1 MGSLSREKTYRILW
15 ASFAL
20 ILLVGLL
27 SPSVRASNGINEQ
40 KLHRLE
46 VLGLDVEDPT
56 IKKASDGAHAL
67 HSVDVFPKGDN
78 INVVIQLSDLP
89 SYKSSIYEDKRRLVV
104 DLYNTINVA
113 PSAEFA
119 LNDADPIRMVRN
131 AQFKVSPSIISRVVL
146 ELGEGV
152 TPNIRAEGS
161 NLVISVPMGEGAPSI
176 ELPIEMLQPLEEPAA
191 EEPAMVAAA
200 DEAEEAVESEL
211 VADVVESEA
220 DVAGETIA
228 VPTLEVETET
238 PEIEIVVAR
247 VVTEYEPPA
256 EPQEISAETGSA
268 TKEVAWAEA
277 LLEIEEIAVEEDAA
291 VEMEDAIES
300 LISGSEEVEPA
311 EIESV
316 EIVEAVVEEIPEAE
330 EAEEITIEIVEP
342 VEEAP
347 VEIEPAPEAV
357 EIVEAVVEEIPEAE
371 EAEEITIEIVEPVEE
386 APVEI
391 EPAPEAVEIVE
402 AVVEEIP
409 EAEEVESADAEEAAE
424 ALNGMF
430 SEMVETME
438 SVAAEEAAP
447 VEPPTEDLGRL
458 FGEMFAEMAAMMEA
472 ETAMEEVADE
482 PEAEVSE
489 TVDPDKTLVS
499 LNFREADLSA
509 VLDILARKGN
519 LNIIAG
525 KGIRGDV
532 TVRLVDVPLDVALNA
547 ILNVNGYGY
556 LKTDNIIRILPLSE
570 IGDVVNMSTETYRL
584 SYAKAEDAKKTLDSF
599 LTSSG
604 SIEVDKRTNML
615 VVTDIPGNKERIEK
629 LIKEIDKRVQQVLI
643 EVIILDSVLSD
654 DADLGVSWGILNT
667 NDNSPNSKE
676 AARLDEEDPF
686 PDQFAI
692 TLPTGANALNVVFGT
707 MFDDLDLN
715 VFIDA
720 VVSDSD
726 SRVLANPKILT
737 LNNELAT
744 IEIIME
750 FPYNDVTQ
758 TSSGGQ
764 LSNITFKEIGTKLEV
779 RPQITHDE
787 HVILWVAPEQNSIAG
802 TTAIGVPIV
811 DTRKAETTL
820 IVKNHQTIVM
830 GGLRENR
837 NVNTITKVPFL
848 GDLPGVK
855 YAFRSVQSDKADSE
869 LLVFLTVHIVESPEL
884 MPEERIK
891 AEELA
896 NMPRSPNS
904 TIELIRP

>member
-27 SPSVRASNGINEQ
+27 SPPVLASNGIEEQ

-56 IKKASDGAHAL
+56 IKKAAGGAHAL

-78 INVVIQLSDLP
+78 INVVIQLSGLP
-89 SYKSSIYEDKRRLVV
+89 SYKSLIYEDKRRLVV
-104 DLYNTINVA
+104 DLYNTINIS

-119 LNDADPIRMVRN
+119 LSDADPIRMVRN
-131 AQFKVSPSIISRVVL
+131 AQFKVEPSIISRVVI
-146 ELGEGV
+146 ELGEAV
-152 TPNIRAEGS
+152 TPDITTEGS
-161 NLVISVPMGEGAPSI
+161 NLVISVPMGEGAPFI
-176 ELPIEMLQPLEEPAA
+176 ELPIEILQPL

-200 DEAEEAVESEL
+200 DETEEAVESEL
-211 VADVVESEA
+211 VADVVEPEA

-247 VVTEYEPPA
+247 AVTEYEPPA
-256 EPQEISAETGSA
+256 EPQEISAEAGSA
-268 TKEVAWAEA
+268 TKEVAWTEA
-277 LLEIEEIAVEEDAA
+277 PLEVEEIAAEEDAA

-300 LISGSEEVEPA
+300 LISASEEAEPA
-311 EIESV
+311 EMEPEQPLV
-316 EIVEAVVEEIPEAE
+316 EAPVEVVEAVVEEIPEAE
-330 EAEEITIEIVEP
+330 EVEEIIAIEIVEP

-347 VEIEPAPEAV
+347 VEIEPVPEPV
-357 EIVEAVVEEIPEAE
+357 LVEEQTP
-371 EAEEITIEIVEPVEE
+371 
-386 APVEI
+386 
-391 EPAPEAVEIVE
+391 
-402 AVVEEIP
+402 
-409 EAEEVESADAEEAAE
+409 AEEVEFADAEEAAE

-430 SEMVETME
+430 SEMVE
-438 SVAAEEAAP
+438 AEESAA
-447 VEPPTEDLGRL
+447 VEEAEPSEDLGQL

-472 ETAMEEVADE
+472 ETEMEEVADE
-482 PEAEVSE
+482 PEVEVAEAVE
-489 TVDPDKTLVS
+489 PDKMLVS

-525 KGIRGDV
+525 KGIKGDV

-556 LKTDNIIRILPLSE
+556 LKMDNIVRILPLSE
-570 IGDVVNMSTETYRL
+570 IGDVVNMSTETYKL

-599 LTSSG
+599 LTASG
-604 SIEVDKRTNML
+604 SIEIDKRTNML

-629 LIKEIDKRVQQVLI
+629 LITEIDKRVQQVLI
-643 EVIILDSVLSD
+643 EVIILDSVLTD
-654 DADLGVSWGILNT
+654 DADLGVSWGLLNT

-676 AARLDEEDPF
+676 AVRLDEDDPF
-686 PDQFAI
+686 PDQFGI

-744 IEIIME
+744 IEIVQE

-779 RPQITHDE
+779 KPQITHDG

-802 TTAIGVPIV
+802 TTAIGVPVV

-820 IVKNHQTIVM
+820 IIKNHQTIVM

-837 NVNTITKVPFL
+837 NVNTITKVPFF

-884 MPEERIK
+884 MPEDRIK

-896 NMPRSPNS
+896 NMPRNPNS